1 MAQTSYPTAPSIA
14 IEGMLANLSPHTI
27 ESRTNSASAA
37 QISFGKLVKEDTLAP
52 AVGVQ
57 PCTSAIDV
65 PAGIA
70 VHSHA
75 YERGTELDAS
85 GVKPTGSINM
95 LRKGPLYVLAGAT
108 IATGDRLAYNPTT
121 EKFVPTHVGHHD
133 RHHRASCGARSG
145 CCRWPVCGRLRF
157 HQQALTPREP
167 SSGPEDDHHGSIR

>member
-27 ESRTNSASAA
+27 ESRTNSDSYA
-37 QISFGKLVKEDTLAP
+37 QISFGKLVKEDTLVP

-57 PCTSAIDV
+57 PCTFATDV

-95 LRKGPLYVLAGAT
+95 LRKGQIYVLAGAT

-121 EKFVPTHVGHHD
+121 KKFVPTHTAGVTID
-133 RHHRASCGARSG
+133 TTAQAVAR
-145 CCRWPVCGRLRF
+145 
-157 HQQALTPREP
+157 
-167 SSGPEDDHHGSIR
+167 GPAVADGLFVADFDFTNKP

>member
-27 ESRTNSASAA
+27 ESRTNSDSSA

-57 PCTSAIDV
+57 PCTFPTDV

-75 YERGTELDAS
+75 YERGTGLDAS

-121 EKFVPTHVGHHD
+121 GKFVPTHT
-133 RHHRASCGARSG
+133 AGATIDTTA
-145 CCRWPVCGRLRF
+145 
-157 HQQALTPREP
+157 QAVAR
-167 SSGPEDDHHGSIR
+167 GPAVADGLLVADFDFTNKP

>member
-27 ESRTNSASAA
+27 ESRTNSDSAA

-108 IATGDRLAYNPTT
+108 IATGDRLADTPTT
-121 EKFVPTHVGHHD
+121 EKFVPTHTSGTTIDTTAQAV
-133 RHHRASCGARSG
+133 AR
-145 CCRWPVCGRLRF
+145 
-157 HQQALTPREP
+157 
-167 SSGPEDDHHGSIR
+167 GPAVADGLFVADFDFTNKP

>member
-27 ESRTNSASAA
+27 ESRTNSDSSA

-57 PCTSAIDV
+57 PCTFTTDV
-65 PAGIA
+65 PAGVA

-121 EKFVPTHVGHHD
+121 KKFVPTHTSGVTID
-133 RHHRASCGARSG
+133 TTAQAVAR
-145 CCRWPVCGRLRF
+145 
-157 HQQALTPREP
+157 
-167 SSGPEDDHHGSIR
+167 GPAVADGLFVADFDFTNKP